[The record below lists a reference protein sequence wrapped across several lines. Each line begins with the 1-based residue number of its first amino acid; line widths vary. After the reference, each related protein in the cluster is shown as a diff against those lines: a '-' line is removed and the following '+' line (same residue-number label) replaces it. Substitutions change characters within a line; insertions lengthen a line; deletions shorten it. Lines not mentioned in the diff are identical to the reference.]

1 LTWPKELGATHVVN
15 SRETDPV
22 AAAQEITGGGA
33 DFTLE
38 SSGRPDV
45 LRQAVDALGIRGTCG
60 IVGAPKVGT
69 EAAFDVNAVMLP
81 GKRIM
86 GIVEGDSVP
95 QVIIPHLVELFLQ
108 GRFPFDK
115 LVKFYPLEEINRA
128 IADSEKGTTI
138 KQVLRLAA

>member
-1 LTWPKELGATHVVN
+1 
-15 SRETDPV
+15 
-22 AAAQEITGGGA
+22 
-33 DFTLE
+33 
-38 SSGRPDV
+38 
-45 LRQAVDALGIRGTCG
+45 
-60 IVGAPKVGT
+60 
-69 EAAFDVNAVMLP
+69 
-81 GKRIM
+81 M

-138 KQVLRLAA
+138 KPVLRLAA